1 MTVRST
7 LRQPAAL
14 ARVLLVVAVLGLV
27 GLGLSRAEID
37 TGISSFVPNDDD
49 SYAATEQRDQDFG
62 ADPIVVLLHGS
73 GKDGLLIDGEQLR
86 RLVGL
91 EGELAQ
97 LPDVAVVY
105 GPGTVLNQ
113 TAKSVR
119 NVILQISGA
128 RDSIENSARAQAK
141 AEGLSGAA
149 RAKRVDAA
157 VAEFDE
163 RYGALVAQAMPMGLP
178 SLSNSKFV
186 ASVLFGDDGEPRSE
200 WRFLAPTAK
209 SATLLIR
216 PRAGLDQAGTRQLV
230 GRVTETVDA
239 AGLETRDP
247 VVTGLPVVTSAVA
260 ERATDEAPRLGLLA
274 IGAVAAVLFLMPW
287 TRRRRDRLRPL
298 VVVALGTATT
308 LALFGALGRPMS
320 LGVIAFLPIVLGIGS
335 DFPIYLARGTS
346 RRTVLS
352 AAAGAALAFACLA
365 LSPLPFVREFGLA
378 LALGVVCTLA
388 WGLVLLGWLRGADTD
403 LDMDADVDGDDRGRA
418 GADQRDAAPPR
429 SRPSRRLTAGLCLAA
444 AVAAVAGWIAL
455 PSLSIESRADRL
467 AAGLPELEDAR
478 TAEQTLGFA
487 SEITVVVR
495 GKSVL
500 TPEVLAWAAEAE
512 SVLLTRHADVLR
524 PLLTMNRLLEFLGAT
539 PTQTEIEAGSALL
552 PSYLLEAVIG
562 DGGEVGAL
570 TFGLAV
576 DDVAEQRRLVEE
588 IRAELPAAPKGTTVE
603 LVGLPVIAGSGL
615 DAVNASRWT
624 IGVVGIALAAIAVGV
639 GLRSRRM
646 GLLVACSAVLAA
658 GWVYLAILLSGANLN
673 PLTMAVAALVTVTAC
688 EFTVMLG
695 HPHAQGRRLQRAVI
709 VAVSAATLGYLA
721 LTLSDLAVIRSFG
734 WVLAGGV
741 LASCVASWLVTTA
754 AAVLWPSSQRTGAAE
769 AVGTGERAMEK
780 KKHDEREVVPCS

>member
-1 MTVRST
+1 MRLRSS

-14 ARVLLVVAVLGLV
+14 ARVLLLVAVLGLV
-27 GLGLSRAEID
+27 GLGLSRAEVD

-49 SYAATEQRDQDFG
+49 SYTATEQRDADFG

-73 GKDGLLIDGEQLR
+73 GKDGLLIDTEQLR

-128 RDSIENSARAQAK
+128 RDSIENAARAQGRAD
-141 AEGLSGAA
+141 GLSGAA
-149 RAKRVDAA
+149 LSKRVDAA
-157 VAEFDE
+157 VADFDR
-163 RYGALVAQAMPMGLP
+163 RYGALIAQAMPMGLP

-186 ASVLFGDDGEPRSE
+186 ASVLFNNDGEPRSE

-209 SATLLIR
+209 SATLLVR
-216 PRAGLDQAGTRQLV
+216 PRAELDQAGTQRLV
-230 GRVTETVDA
+230 ERVRDRVDA
-239 AGLETRDP
+239 AGLQTREP

-260 ERATDEAPRLGLLA
+260 DRATDEAPRLGLLA
-274 IGAVAAVLFLMPW
+274 IGAVAAVLFLLPW

-298 VVVALGTATT
+298 LVVGLGTATT
-308 LALFGALGRPMS
+308 LAVFGALGRPMS

-335 DFPIYLARGTS
+335 DFPIYLARRTS
-346 RRTVLS
+346 RRVVL
-352 AAAGAALAFACLA
+352 AAATGAALAFACLA

-378 LALGVVCTLA
+378 LALGIVCTLA
-388 WGLVLLGWLRGADTD
+388 WGLALVRWLQGPAS
-403 LDMDADVDGDDRGRA
+403 DDESA
-418 GADQRDAAPPR
+418 SSVQDAADGATRTP
-429 SRPSRRLTAGLCLAA
+429 PSRQLAAGLCVVAA
-444 AVAAVAGWIAL
+444 LAAVAGWVAL
-455 PSLSIESRADRL
+455 PSLTIESRPDRL
-467 AAGLPELEDAR
+467 AAGLPELRDAR
-478 TAEQTLGFA
+478 LAEETLGFA

-495 GKSVL
+495 GENVL
-500 TPEVLAWAAEAE
+500 TPEVLAWAGEAE
-512 SVLLTRHADVLR
+512 DVLLTQHADVLR
-524 PLLTMNRLLEFLGAT
+524 PLLTMNRLLEFLGAE
-539 PTQTEIEAGSALL
+539 PTAEEIASGSSLL

-562 DGGEVGAL
+562 DGGKVGAL

-576 DDVAEQRRLVEE
+576 DDVAEQQRLVQE
-588 IRAELPAAPKGTTVE
+588 IRAELPEAPAGTTVE
-603 LVGLPVIAGSGL
+603 LVGLPVTAGSGL
-615 DAVNASRWT
+615 DAVSASRWT
-624 IGVVGIALAAIAVGV
+624 IGVAGIALAALAVGV

-646 GLLVACSAVLAA
+646 GVLVACSAVLAA
-658 GWVYLAILLSGANLN
+658 GWVYLGILLTNANLN

-695 HPHAQGRRLQRAVI
+695 HRHGAGRQLRRAVV

-741 LASCVASWLVTTA
+741 LASCAASWLVTTS
-754 AAVLWPSSQRTGAAE
+754 AAVLWPRPADAGAPAIPDADASAE
-769 AVGTGERAMEK
+769 APTKNKE
-780 KKHDEREVVPCS
+780 DEREVVPCS